1 MNPILAG
8 VALAVIAGA
17 IVVVSVR
24 DARVVVLAMAVVLV
38 LSAVLA
44 DPLAAPA
51 GLAARFV
58 AAILA
63 AYLLWIAARDRTDD
77 GLPSA
82 PTEGSRIGWPAEVL
96 LAAAAA
102 IVGFAVDGLGAPPVG
117 PALAGAAGFAIAAL
131 TVAPVLT
138 GRDVFRVGIGLVLLM
153 DAALLIRAAL
163 GGTPEPMEQ
172 LLTAGLLVS
181 IAAVV
186 AALARAARSD
196 GVGGFAFAT
205 ESGAGRPTRP
215 PEAHRLPDRLPS
227 LPGDLNL
234 ITADERTTSTTHSGR
249 SRPDRVNRPTRPE
262 GLRRPVRSAP
272 PDQSDLGLVPPS
284 PSASSS
290 DTQADVAEADVT
302 TATSDVTATT
312 TSDQTDRPPEA

>member
-24 DARVVVLAMAVVLV
+24 DARVVVLGLAVVLV

-96 LAAAAA
+96 ARRGRSGRRLRRGRASGHRRSGRRWR
-102 IVGFAVDGLGAPPVG
+102 VPPG
-117 PALAGAAGFAIAAL
+117 
-131 TVAPVLT
+131 
-138 GRDVFRVGIGLVLLM
+138 
-153 DAALLIRAAL
+153 
-163 GGTPEPMEQ
+163 
-172 LLTAGLLVS
+172 S
-181 IAAVV
+181 
-186 AALARAARSD
+186 RSRR
-196 GVGGFAFAT
+196 
-205 ESGAGRPTRP
+205 S
-215 PEAHRLPDRLPS
+215 PS
-227 LPGDLNL
+227 L
-234 ITADERTTSTTHSGR
+234 R
-249 SRPDRVNRPTRPE
+249 S
-262 GLRRPVRSAP
+262 
-272 PDQSDLGLVPPS
+272 
-284 PSASSS
+284 
-290 DTQADVAEADVT
+290 
-302 TATSDVTATT
+302 
-312 TSDQTDRPPEA
+312 

>member
-1 MNPILAG
+1 VNPILAG

-24 DARVVVLAMAVVLV
+24 DARVVVLAMAMVLV

-96 LAAAAA
+96 LAGAAA
-102 IVGFAVDGLGAPPVG
+102 IVGFAVEGLGAPPVG

-163 GGTPEPMEQ
+163 GGTPEPLEQ
-172 LLTAGLLVS
+172 LLTAGLMVT

-186 AALARAARSD
+186 AAMARAARAD

-205 ESGAGRPTRP
+205 DAAASRPTRP
-215 PEAHRLPDRLPS
+215 PEARPREAHRQPDRLPP

-234 ITADERTTSTTHSGR
+234 ITADERTTSTTPR
-249 SRPDRVNRPTRPE
+249 RRPRPDRFSRPTRPDV
-262 GLRRPVRSAP
+262 LRRLDRSAAL
-272 PDQSDLGLVPPS
+272 DQPDLGLVPTSS
-284 PSASSS
+284 PE
-290 DTQADVAEADVT
+290 QPADVAEPDVT
-302 TATSDVTATT
+302 RTSTP
-312 TSDQTDRPPEA
+312 DRPDLPPGS